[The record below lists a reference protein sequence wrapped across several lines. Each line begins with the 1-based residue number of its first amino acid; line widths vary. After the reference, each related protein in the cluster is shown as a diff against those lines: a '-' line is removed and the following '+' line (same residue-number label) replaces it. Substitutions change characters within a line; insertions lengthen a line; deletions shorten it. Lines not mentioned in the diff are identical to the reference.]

1 MADPGFP
8 DAGIRP
14 LPIGSTVNR
23 ESDEGS
29 VLLLGLGFLGACLLA
44 LAVVSDAA
52 SLFLQRMALQA
63 RADAAALSGAQ
74 GIDLDAYYARGA
86 TTATALVPSIA
97 IQRMG
102 GAIRAADERDPIA
115 GLEVEQL
122 LVVDQ
127 VVRVELAAPGRL
139 TFFTMLEP
147 PTIRVRSDAR
157 LDYRPVA

>member
-1 MADPGFP
+1 M
-8 DAGIRP
+8 R
-14 LPIGSTVNR
+14 R
-23 ESDEGS
+23 ESEDGS
-29 VLLLGLGFLGACLLA
+29 ILLLGLGFLGVCLLA
-44 LAVVSDAA
+44 LAVVTDAA

-63 RADAAALSGAQ
+63 RADAAALTGAQ

-86 TTATALVPSIA
+86 RTATALVPSLA

-102 GAIRAADERDPIA
+102 TAIQEANDRDPIA

-139 TFFTMLEP
+139 TFFTMVDA